1 MAKRVQPR
9 FKSARPTYFF
19 REWRKFRGLTQEQL
33 AERVGVSSATISQL
47 EAGKQGFT
55 DNTLEALAAELHC
68 GPGDLLMRN
77 PMDTAAPWS
86 IWENIKPERREQAL
100 EILKTFQSEELLR
113 SSEEGP
119 LRLRSPATEQEAAPG
134 APPERK
140 PARQRKAS

>member
-9 FKSARPTYFF
+9 FKNQRPTYFF

-33 AERVGVSSATISQL
+33 AERIGVSTATISQL
-47 EAGKQGFT
+47 ESGKQGFT

-77 PMDTAAPWS
+77 PLDTAAPWT
-86 IWENIKPERREQAL
+86 IWENIKPERRMQAL

-113 SSEEGP
+113 SSEDGP
-119 LRLRSPATEQEAAPG
+119 LRIRLPAADADQAPG
-134 APPERK
+134 DKPERK